1 MMFRQAPAKKGK
13 KLALK
18 AVTLVTVTGINPAK
32 NIRALEISRVGIEFG
47 DVLLISRMSPPRLP
61 RGVRYC
67 KIERD
72 SWSYNDFSRFMLYE
86 LSKYVQTEY
95 ALFVHNHA
103 YVLRPQSWT
112 DEFLD
117 YDYIGAP
124 WKPKSHFTKSG
135 KEVQVG
141 NGGFSLRSQKIMRAP
156 TELSLLFTD
165 NGTGYFHEDGQLCV
179 YHRDRLEGHG
189 IRFAPVELAARF
201 ATESWLEGAVSKPFG
216 YHNTRSAKP
225 ILFETRNRLTRLQT
239 NAR

>member
-1 MMFRQAPAKKGK
+1 MMFRQASAKKDK
-13 KLALK
+13 KLTLE
-18 AVTLVTVTGINPAK
+18 AVTLVSVTGINPVK

-47 DVLLISRMSPPRLP
+47 DVLLISRIPPARLP
-61 RGVRYC
+61 RGIRYC
-67 KIERD
+67 EIERD
-72 SWSYNDFSRFMLYE
+72 PWSYNEFSRFILYE
-86 LSKYVQTEY
+86 LFKHIKTEH
-95 ALFVHNHA
+95 ALFVHDKA
-103 YVLRPQSWT
+103 CVVRPQSWSN
-112 DEFLD
+112 EFLK

-124 WKPKSHFTKSG
+124 WRPKSHFTDSG

-156 TELSLLFTD
+156 TELSLPFTD

-179 YHRDRLEGHG
+179 YHRDQLESHG

-225 ILFETRNRLTRLQT
+225 FLFETRNKLTRLQT
-239 NAR
+239 DDR

>member
-1 MMFRQAPAKKGK
+1 MFRQASARKDK
-13 KLALK
+13 KLVLE
-18 AVTLVTVTGINPAK
+18 AVTLVSVTGINPAK

-47 DVLLISRMSPPRLP
+47 DVLLISRMPPPRLP
-61 RGVRYC
+61 RGIRYC

-72 SWSYNDFSRFMLYE
+72 SWSYNEFSRFMLYE
-86 LSKYVQTEY
+86 LSKYIQTEY

-112 DEFLD
+112 EEFLD

-141 NGGFSLRSQKIMRAP
+141 NGGFSLRSQKIMMAP
-156 TELSLLFTD
+156 AELTLPFTD

-179 YHRDRLEGHG
+179 YHRDWLEGYG

-201 ATESWLEGAVSKPFG
+201 ATESWLEGAASKPFG

-225 ILFETRNRLTRLQT
+225 IFFETRNKLKRLQI